1 MIADRGEAIRFRING
16 RTKAMDI
23 LTGIS
28 LLGGIALAT
37 AAGAAWWAL
46 ASGRR
51 RPAMVALPAGIVG
64 VLANVVYVGWAL
76 ADHGPVETFRQNEEA
91 ALLLASLIS
100 IVAIG
105 THFTSTLRGL
115 DGFLFLVAALV
126 DFVGLGTSTP
136 SAGEPRY
143 RPWYVSHGLSFA
155 ISSAC
160 LFMSGM
166 SAVAYLVVH
175 RILRRKKLSLV
186 GRVPSLEAL
195 DRFARWTLAIG
206 FPIFTYG
213 ILTGLCGI
221 AHRED
226 IARTSWYWDPSAIS
240 SLLAWFFY
248 AWLCVSLVFRT
259 RLRGRKA
266 AFFTAC
272 GMVLVAISYFVVEFG
287 SPIHR

>member
-1 MIADRGEAIRFRING
+1 MEMQSG
-16 RTKAMDI
+16 
-23 LTGIS
+23 LS
-28 LLGGIALAT
+28 LLGGVALAI
-37 AAGAAWWAL
+37 AAGMAWWAM
-46 ASGRR
+46 ASRR
-51 RPAMVALPAGIVG
+51 RGPAKAALPAAIVG
-64 VLANVVYVGWAL
+64 VLANVIYVSWAL
-76 ADHGPVETFRQNEEA
+76 ADHGLVETFRRNEEA

-136 SAGEPRY
+136 PAGEPQY
-143 RPWYVSHGLSFA
+143 RSWYISHGLSFA
-155 ISSAC
+155 VSSAC
-160 LFMSGM
+160 LF
-166 SAVAYLVVH
+166 VAGTTAMVYLVVH
-175 RILRRKKLSLV
+175 RILRRKKLSLI

-213 ILTGLCGI
+213 VLTGLCGI
-221 AHRED
+221 AHRKD
-226 IARTSWYWDPSAIS
+226 IGHSKWYLDPSALS
-240 SLLAWFFY
+240 VGLSWLFY
-248 AWLCVSLVFRT
+248 AWLCFSLVFRT

-266 AFFTAC
+266 AVLIAC
-272 GMVLVAISYFVVEFG
+272 GMVLVVTSYFVVEFG